1 MLYIM
6 QSLESLQRWTLK
18 QSGLLESQRSS
29 GIMTG
34 FWISVSGSGSMV
46 MISTFGRLLLDC
58 ASDELDESSKGAMSP
73 ESGMGSSREL
83 LSGATEEL
91 LELSDDDGEEIRGTP
106 ATSGGSIELLLGFV
120 AEESA
125 SSAEL
130 LRRSWLVG
138 ISRTLEL
145 LDMMGSQTTSPH
157 VGSGDS
163 MGPMGSPDSDC
174 PRHALKEKVDA
185 MPSAVAMLPFMAVD
199 SFAFPVTF
207 FFSIFINK
215 PEHSF

>member
-58 ASDELDESSKGAMSP
+58 ASDELDVSSKGAMSP

-83 LSGATEEL
+83 LTGVAEEL
-91 LELSDDDGEEIRGTP
+91 LELSDDEGEEIRGTP

-145 LDMMGSQTTSPH
+145 LDMGSQTTSPH

>member
-6 QSLESLQRWTLK
+6 QLLESLQRWTLK

>member
-1 MLYIM
+1 
-6 QSLESLQRWTLK
+6 
-18 QSGLLESQRSS
+18 
-29 GIMTG
+29 
-34 FWISVSGSGSMV
+34 MV

-58 ASDELDESSKGAMSP
+58 ASDELDASSKGAMSP
-73 ESGMGSSREL
+73 ERGMGSSREL
-83 LSGATEEL
+83 LTGVAEEL
-91 LELSDDDGEEIRGTP
+91 LELSDEGEEIRGTP
-106 ATSGGSIELLLGFV
+106 ATSGGSIELQLGFV

-145 LDMMGSQTTSPH
+145 LDMGSHATSPH

-163 MGPMGSPDSDC
+163 MGPMGSPASDC

-207 FFSIFINK
+207 FFSIFINI